1 MKKIL
6 FWLFS
11 WLTIPHIVAYF
22 FSPNKGVIHK
32 DVIRWY
38 QCAKIQ
44 LILGGGKGFLTKL
57 SWLLLFKKEY
67 RNIFYLRIGRV
78 KWLLS
83 YLPPLSSLYIW
94 TKSENFGAGTY
105 IQHGFSTV
113 ITAEKIGENCWINQQ
128 VTIGYNNSQKYGYGR
143 PVLGNNVR
151 VSAGAKVCG
160 NITIGDNSTIGLNA
174 VVIKD
179 VPEGSTVI
187 PSPMLLIKEYGQKVH
202 RKL

>member
-1 MKKIL
+1 MV
-6 FWLFS
+6 S
-11 WLTIPHIVAYF
+11 MC
-22 FSPNKGVIHK
+22 K
-32 DVIRWY
+32 DTTNFR
-38 QCAKIQ
+38 
-44 LILGGGKGFLTKL
+44 GGKGFLTKL

-160 NITIGDNSTIGLNA
+160 ILSICDNSTIGLNA

>member
-1 MKKIL
+1 M
-6 FWLFS
+6 
-11 WLTIPHIVAYF
+11 
-22 FSPNKGVIHK
+22 
-32 DVIRWY
+32 
-38 QCAKIQ
+38 
-44 LILGGGKGFLTKL
+44 
-57 SWLLLFKKEY
+57 
-67 RNIFYLRIGRV
+67 
-78 KWLLS
+78 
-83 YLPPLSSLYIW
+83 
-94 TKSENFGAGTY
+94 
-105 IQHGFSTV
+105 

-187 PSPMLLIKEYGQKVH
+187 PSPMLLIKEYGQQVH